1 MGPLISRGEITN
13 LSVTRFVCGKKQRM
27 MEKNMLFL
35 GLMLFEEVF
44 QKGKDDSVGERF
56 GMVFSTH
63 LEVQLILDH
72 AKIFVAHQDIA

>member
-13 LSVTRFVCGKKQRM
+13 LSVTRFVCGKNKNDG
-27 MEKNMLFL
+27 KNMLFL